1 MSDLVVIFRTAS
13 HIEANVVR
21 GLLDANGIPAVILTS
36 LTRSVFPLA
45 ISGEGE
51 LGIAVVEEQAAEA
64 REVIASHREEV
75 GYRRVV
81 RIRDEFDGLEQ
92 RIEYRFRDPGL
103 LEHALTHRSS
113 VHEDVSGG
121 VFDNESLEFLGDAV
135 LGFVIA
141 DLLFREF
148 PQHNEGQKSK
158 LKAWLVSENSLAQIA
173 SDLGL
178 GEFLILGRGEEKSGG
193 RRKQAL
199 VADSFEAL
207 LAAIYLDGGIE
218 AAREFIN
225 RRFRPLLDEARH
237 SADEASYTSDYKSAL
252 QERLQSEERG
262 LPEYRLIGETG
273 PAHRKRFEVEVWV
286 DGAPVARAEGRSKKR
301 AEQEAARLAL
311 EQLNTD
317 PAARLSE
324 GNHPHEVGDHESH
337 DRETRRH
344 ENHEHQHHED
354 HEDH

>member
-1 MSDLVVIFRTAS
+1 VTELVVIFRSAS
-13 HIEANVVR
+13 QIEANVVL
-21 GLLDANGIPAVILTS
+21 GLLDANGIPAVILTN

-45 ISGEGE
+45 ISGEGG
-51 LGIAVVEEQAAEA
+51 LRIAVSEERAAEA
-64 REVIASHREEV
+64 RQVIASHREEV
-75 GYRRVV
+75 GNGGRVV

-92 RIEYRFRDPGL
+92 RIEYQFRDPGL

-141 DLLFREF
+141 DMLFREF

-158 LKAWLVSENSLAQIA
+158 LKAWLVSEDSLAQLA

-207 LAAIYLDGGIE
+207 IAAIYLDGGVE
-218 AAREFIN
+218 AARDFIS
-225 RRFRPLLDEARH
+225 RRFRTLIEEARQTPDEAT
-237 SADEASYTSDYKSAL
+237 YMSDYKSAL
-252 QERLQSEERG
+252 QEHLQSQERS
-262 LPEYRLIGETG
+262 LPDYRLIGETG
-273 PAHRKRFEVEVWV
+273 PPHRKRFEVEVWV

-311 EQLNTD
+311 DQLGTD
-317 PAARLSE
+317 SKVSRD
-324 GNHPHEVGDHESH
+324 N
-337 DRETRRH
+337 
-344 ENHEHQHHED
+344 HED
-354 HEDH
+354 HEDS

>member
-1 MSDLVVIFRTAS
+1 MSDLIVIFRTAS
-13 HIEANVVR
+13 HIEARVVL
-21 GLLDANGIPAVILTS
+21 GLLEANDLPAVILTN

-45 ISGEGE
+45 ISGEGG
-51 LGIAVVEEQAAEA
+51 LAIAVSEERADEA
-64 REVIASHREEV
+64 RQVIASHREEV
-75 GYRRVV
+75 GKGGRVV

-92 RIEYRFRDPGL
+92 NIEYRFRDPGL

-158 LKAWLVSENSLAQIA
+158 LKAWLVSETSLAQLA
-173 SDLGL
+173 VDLGL

-199 VADSFEAL
+199 LADGFEAL
-207 LAAIYLDGGIE
+207 IAAIYLDGGID
-218 AAREFIN
+218 AAREFIG
-225 RRFRPLLDEARH
+225 RRFQPLILEAQQ
-237 SADEASYTSDYKSAL
+237 SADESSYMSDFKSAL
-252 QERLQSEERG
+252 QERLQSRERG
-262 LPEYRLIGETG
+262 LPDYRLVGEAG
-273 PAHRKRFEVEVWV
+273 PPHRKRFEVEVWIE
-286 DGAPVARAEGRSKKR
+286 GAPAARAEGRSKKR

-311 EQLNTD
+311 ELLDEKSDGVSPPT
-317 PAARLSE
+317 RE
-324 GNHPHEVGDHESH
+324 
-337 DRETRRH
+337 DREDA
-344 ENHEHQHHED
+344 EGHED
-354 HEDH
+354 

>member
-1 MSDLVVIFRTAS
+1 MSEPVVIFRTAS
-13 HIEANVVR
+13 QIEANIVR
-21 GLLDANGIPAVILTS
+21 GLLDANGIDAILLS
-36 LTRSVFPLA
+36 HLTRSVFPLA

-51 LGIAVVEEQAAEA
+51 LRIAVNPDQMEEALA
-64 REVIASHREEV
+64 VIASHREEV
-75 GYRRVV
+75 VAGRVV
-81 RIRDEFDGLEQ
+81 RIRDEFGGLEQ
-92 RIEYRFRDPGL
+92 RLGYRFRDHGL

-135 LGFVIA
+135 LGFAIA
-141 DLLFREF
+141 DMLFREF

-158 LKAWLVSENSLAQIA
+158 MKAWLVSERSLAQLA
-173 SDLGL
+173 VDLGL

-207 LAAIYLDGGIE
+207 IAAIYLDGGIE
-218 AAREFIN
+218 AAREFIA
-225 RRFRPLLDEARH
+225 RRFRPLIDEAKVT
-237 SADEASYTSDYKSAL
+237 SDEASYTADYKSAL

-262 LPEYRLIGETG
+262 LPDYRLAGETG

-286 DGAPVARAEGRSKKR
+286 GGAPMARAEGRSKKR

-311 EQLNTD
+311 EVLNRS
-317 PAARLSE
+317 P
-324 GNHPHEVGDHESH
+324 GGESGQ
-337 DRETRRH
+337 T
-344 ENHEHQHHED
+344 
-354 HEDH
+354 

>member
-1 MSDLVVIFRTAS
+1 MIFQTAS
-13 HIEANVVR
+13 HIEARVVM

-51 LGIAVVEEQAAEA
+51 LGIAVNEDRADEA
-64 REVIASHREEV
+64 RQVIASHREEV
-75 GYRRVV
+75 GKGGRVV

-141 DLLFREF
+141 DMLFHEF
-148 PQHNEGQKSK
+148 PQHNEGHKSK
-158 LKAWLVSENSLAQIA
+158 LKAWLVSENSLAQLA
-173 SDLGL
+173 SEMGL

-193 RRKQAL
+193 RRKSAL
-199 VADSFEAL
+199 LADGFEAL
-207 LAAIYLDGGIE
+207 IAAIYLDGGID
-218 AAREFIN
+218 AARDFIG
-225 RRFRPLLDEARH
+225 RRFQPLIREARQTTDD
-237 SADEASYTSDYKSAL
+237 SGYMSDYKSAL

-262 LPEYRLIGETG
+262 LPDYRLAGETG
-273 PAHRKRFEVEVWV
+273 PPHRKRFEVEVWIE
-286 DGAPVARAEGRSKKR
+286 GAPAARADGRSKKR

-311 EQLNTD
+311 EQLD
-317 PAARLSE
+317 KASASE
-324 GNHPHEVGDHESH
+324 LNLDLGKP
-337 DRETRRH
+337 REG
-344 ENHEHQHHED
+344 EEE
-354 HEDH
+354 

>member
-1 MSDLVVIFRTAS
+1 MSELIVIFQTAS
-13 HIEANVVR
+13 HIEARVVM

-51 LGIAVVEEQAAEA
+51 LSIAVNEDRADEA
-64 REVIASHREEV
+64 RQMIASHREEV
-75 GYRRVV
+75 GKGGRVV

-141 DLLFREF
+141 DMLFHEF
-148 PQHNEGQKSK
+148 PQHNEGHKSK
-158 LKAWLVSENSLAQIA
+158 LKAWLVSENSLAQLA
-173 SDLGL
+173 SEMGL

-193 RRKQAL
+193 RRKSAL
-199 VADSFEAL
+199 LADGFEAL
-207 LAAIYLDGGIE
+207 IAAIYLDGGVD
-218 AAREFIN
+218 AARDFIG
-225 RRFRPLLDEARH
+225 RRFQPLVREARQTTED
-237 SADEASYTSDYKSAL
+237 SGYMSDYKSAL

-262 LPEYRLIGETG
+262 LPDYRLVGETG
-273 PAHRKRFEVEVWV
+273 PPHRKRFEVEVWIEGV
-286 DGAPVARAEGRSKKR
+286 PAARADGRSKKR

-311 EQLNTD
+311 EQLDKASASEPNVD
-317 PAARLSE
+317 VGKARE
-324 GNHPHEVGDHESH
+324 GEE
-337 DRETRRH
+337 E
-344 ENHEHQHHED
+344 
-354 HEDH
+354 

>member
-1 MSDLVVIFRTAS
+1 MSDLLVIFRTAS
-13 HIEANVVR
+13 HIEARVVL
-21 GLLDANGIPAVILTS
+21 GLLDANGIPAVIMTN

-51 LGIAVVEEQAAEA
+51 LGIAVNEERADEA
-64 REVIASHREEV
+64 RQVISSHREEV
-75 GYRRVV
+75 GRGGRVV

-135 LGFVIA
+135 LGFAIA
-141 DLLFREF
+141 DILFREF

-158 LKAWLVSENSLAQIA
+158 LKAWLVSETSLAQLA
-173 SDLGL
+173 SDVGL

-199 VADSFEAL
+199 LADGFEAL
-207 LAAIYLDGGIE
+207 IAAIYLDGGID
-218 AAREFIN
+218 AAREFIG
-225 RRFRPLLDEARH
+225 RRFFPLVREATETP
-237 SADEASYTSDYKSAL
+237 DDPGYMSDYKSAL

-262 LPEYRLIGETG
+262 LPDYRLVGEAG
-273 PAHRKRFEVEVWV
+273 PPHRKRFEVEVWV
-286 DGAPVARAEGRSKKR
+286 EGTPVARAEGRSKKR
-301 AEQEAARLAL
+301 AEQEAARLVL
-311 EQLNTD
+311 EQLDSPADMSPPTD
-317 PAARLSE
+317 E
-324 GNHPHEVGDHESH
+324 GPEG
-337 DRETRRH
+337 RE
-344 ENHEHQHHED
+344 E
-354 HEDH
+354 

>member
-13 HIEANVVR
+13 HIEAKVVL
-21 GLLDANGIPAVILTS
+21 GLLDANGIPAVTQTS

-51 LGIAVVEEQAAEA
+51 LGIAVSEERADEA
-64 REVIASHREEV
+64 RQVIASHREEV
-75 GYRRVV
+75 GRGGRVV
-81 RIRDEFDGLEQ
+81 RIRDEFGGLEQ

-135 LGFVIA
+135 LGFAIA
-141 DLLFREF
+141 DMLFREF
-148 PQHNEGQKSK
+148 PTHSEGHKSK
-158 LKAWLVSENSLAQIA
+158 MKAWLVSENSLAQLA
-173 SDLGL
+173 SELGL

-199 VADSFEAL
+199 LADGFEAL
-207 LAAIYLDGGIE
+207 IAAIYLDGGVD
-218 AAREFIN
+218 AAREFIA
-225 RRFRPLLDEARH
+225 RRFRPLLDEAKH
-237 SADEASYTSDYKSAL
+237 ASDEASYMSDYKSAL

-262 LPEYRLIGETG
+262 LPDYRLVGETG

-286 DGAPVARAEGRSKKR
+286 EGGPVARAEGGSKKR

-311 EQLNTD
+311 EKM
-317 PAARLSE
+317 
-324 GNHPHEVGDHESH
+324 DHE
-337 DRETRRH
+337 R
-344 ENHEHQHHED
+344 
-354 HEDH
+354 

>member
-51 LGIAVVEEQAAEA
+51 LGIAVVEEQAVEA

-75 GYRRVV
+75 GQRRVV

-135 LGFVIA
+135 LGFLIA

-148 PQHNEGQKSK
+148 PQHNEGHKSK

-173 SDLGL
+173 LDLEL
-178 GEFLILGRGEEKSGG
+178 GDFLILGRGEEKSGG

-199 VADSFEAL
+199 VADGFEAL
-207 LAAIYLDGGIE
+207 IAAIYLDGGVD
-218 AAREFIN
+218 AAREFVQ
-225 RRFRPLLDEARH
+225 RLFRPLLEEARQAGDEAT
-237 SADEASYTSDYKSAL
+237 YTSDFKSAL
-252 QERLQSEERG
+252 QERLQSKERG
-262 LPEYRLIGETG
+262 LPDYRLIGESG
-273 PAHRKRFEVEVWV
+273 PAHHKRFHVEVWV

-311 EQLNTD
+311 EQLNSD
-317 PAARLSE
+317 SE
-324 GNHPHEVGDHESH
+324 SQ
-337 DRETRRH
+337 TH
-344 ENHEHQHHED
+344 ENHDNHDDHDNHED
-354 HEDH
+354 H

>member
-1 MSDLVVIFRTAS
+1 MSELIVIFQTAS
-13 HIEANVVR
+13 HIEARVVM

-51 LGIAVVEEQAAEA
+51 LGIAVTEERAEEA
-64 REVIASHREEV
+64 RQVIASHREEV
-75 GYRRVV
+75 GKGGRVV
-81 RIRDEFDGLEQ
+81 RIRDEFGGLEH

-141 DLLFREF
+141 DMLFHEF
-148 PQHNEGQKSK
+148 PQHNEGHKSK
-158 LKAWLVSENSLAQIA
+158 LKAWLVSENSLAQLA

-193 RRKQAL
+193 RRKSAL
-199 VADSFEAL
+199 LADGFEAL
-207 LAAIYLDGGIE
+207 IAAIYLDGGVD
-218 AAREFIN
+218 AARDFIG
-225 RRFRPLLDEARH
+225 RRFQPLVQEARQ
-237 SADEASYTSDYKSAL
+237 SSDDSGYMSDFKSAL

-262 LPEYRLIGETG
+262 LPDYRLVGETG
-273 PAHRKRFEVEVWV
+273 PPHRKRFEVEVWIE
-286 DGAPVARAEGRSKKR
+286 GAPAARAEGRSKKR

-311 EQLNTD
+311 DRLDNPD
-317 PAARLSE
+317 APAASA
-324 GNHPHEVGDHESH
+324 EVPGTID
-337 DRETRRH
+337 
-344 ENHEHQHHED
+344 ED
-354 HEDH
+354 DEQ